1 MIKRITHVKNFRCY
15 QDWRHT
21 FTETFEKLN
30 LIYAPNGTGKST
42 FAELLSGVPG
52 DSEWSHGMR
61 ADIQTTTDG
70 SSDGLS
76 ASEHWI
82 WEQVRLFNA
91 EYVRRNLRFDAADGQ
106 GTGADAPA
114 LLHLGEPDIEDRR
127 RREAAESRLQELG
140 EDLKTLE
147 KTRKQVSS
155 RREELCT
162 GVGRAVNRELKGKA
176 PRFDRRFDKRDV
188 KEDLHRPLLPWD
200 ELDRNRDQ
208 DRALLNTDSQ
218 QRIAPVE
225 ADHLSV
231 VALRNRIA
239 EMLGR
244 TAASQV
250 IEQLKE
256 EQRHQAWVERGVEL
270 HQELDT
276 CLFCEGAISE
286 QRRQRLGRH
295 FDQAYIRLG
304 RDIENVITQARAL
317 HDDAS
322 RFLPDL
328 PHRIEFFEDLREDFD
343 SAVKGIDASITLFLS
358 DLERV
363 IETLERKK
371 GEMFSP
377 MALSTEH
384 AQSTLDLGVLNQI
397 IAEHNRRADDLAGQR
412 EAAAQRAY
420 QHMLHGVKREWK
432 EHGEQEEELEARI
445 SEAKAERSDCLEVL
459 RGVPVQG
466 LDPHFLT
473 TILNNDLR
481 ALLRRDELTFEH
493 RDGRYQVLRH
503 ASPAR
508 HLSEGEKTAIAL
520 LYFLQ
525 SLKEKGQDPSRLI
538 IVVDDPVSSL
548 DDQLIIAVQ
557 SMLFHQL
564 NPLEEKP
571 GCRQLFV
578 LTHNSA
584 FLRRW
589 SDALKQGRGNPKKR
603 TPATATLHIMKSRRT
618 GPSKEPGSRHPVLV
632 PVDLT
637 GKDVHILDSEYNRLF
652 YQAAHDL
659 LNARYSIPFQS
670 DLRLLT
676 DTANS
681 TRKLLEH
688 FLQFSH
694 PNQASKF
701 RNGIERALK
710 SDPIRSDRIRVILN
724 SNSHPDHDPEN
735 KELVSEEA
743 QNAIIDVFL
752 LVKELHPEHF
762 DGMCSYLG
770 LDQYKA
776 RLTSF

>member
-1 MIKRITHVKNFRCY
+1 MIKRITHVKNFRCF

-21 FTETFEKLN
+21 SPKTFEKLN

-52 DSEWSHGMR
+52 DTEWSHGMR
-61 ADIQTTTDG
+61 ADIRTTTN
-70 SSDGLS
+70 SSPDELD

-91 EYVRRNLRFDAADGQ
+91 EYVRRNLRFDAADDQ
-106 GTGADAPA
+106 GAGANAPA
-114 LLHLGEPDIEDRR
+114 LLHLGAPDIEDRR

-140 EDLKTLE
+140 KYLKTLE
-147 KTRKQVSS
+147 KTWKQVDSK
-155 RREELCT
+155 REELCT
-162 GVGRAVNRELKGKA
+162 GVGRDVNRELKGKA
-176 PRFDRRFDKRDV
+176 PRFDRRFDKRNV
-188 KEDLHRPLLPWD
+188 KEDLRRPLTPWD
-200 ELDRNRDQ
+200 ELDRKRDQ
-208 DRALLNTDSQ
+208 DRALLNTESQ
-218 QRIAPVE
+218 QQIAPVE
-225 ADHLSV
+225 ANHLSMV
-231 VALRNRIA
+231 TLRSRIV
-239 EMLGR
+239 EILGR
-244 TAASQV
+244 TATSQV
-250 IEQLKE
+250 IEHLKE

-295 FDQAYIRLG
+295 FDQAYTRLG
-304 RDIENVITQARAL
+304 RDIENVIAQARAL
-317 HDDAS
+317 HEDAS
-322 RFLPDL
+322 RFLPGL
-328 PHRIEFFEDLREDFD
+328 PHRIEFFEDLREDVD
-343 SAVKGIDASITLFLS
+343 SAVKGIDASITSFLS

-377 MALSTEH
+377 MALPTEQ
-384 AQSTLDLGVLNQI
+384 AQSTVDLGVLNQI
-397 IAEHNRRADDLAGQR
+397 IAKHNRRADDLAGQR
-412 EAAAQRAY
+412 ETAALRAY
-420 QHMLHGVKREWK
+420 QIMLHGIKKEWK
-432 EHGEQEEELEARI
+432 ELGEQVAELEDRL
-445 SEAKAERSDCLEVL
+445 SENRAERKDCLKVL
-459 RGVPVQG
+459 REVPVKG

-481 ALLRRDELTFEH
+481 QLLRRDELTFQH

-503 ASPAR
+503 GNPAR

-525 SLKEKGQDPSRLI
+525 SLKEQGQDPSRLI

-564 NPLEEKP
+564 DPLEEKS

-589 SDALKQGRGNPKKR
+589 SEALKQGRGKPKKG

-637 GKDVHILDSEYNRLF
+637 SKDIHILDSEYNRLF

-659 LNARYSIPFQS
+659 LDSRYSISFQA

-694 PNQASKF
+694 PNQATKF
-701 RNGIERALK
+701 RNGIEQALK
-710 SDPIRSDRIRVILN
+710 SDPIRSDRIREILN
-724 SNSHPDHDPEN
+724 SNSHSDPAPEN

-743 QNAIIDVFL
+743 QSTIIDVFL
-752 LVKELHPEHF
+752 LIKELHPEHF

-770 LDQYKA
+770 LDQYKDQ
-776 RLTSF
+776 LTSF